1 MLFLLLFWASL
12 PAAVPSPRLAAPT
25 GKPWADTSRRV
36 GGKSLLRCWVLMV
49 ASTGL
54 QLKGL
59 NPKTDNG
66 CRKMSFGTQSL
77 AFPLPP
83 AQRGLF
89 PDRIPKTLVVKA
101 WDSRGQSLEDGE
113 YGVVGADIPPA

>member
-1 MLFLLLFWASL
+1 
-12 PAAVPSPRLAAPT
+12 
-25 GKPWADTSRRV
+25 
-36 GGKSLLRCWVLMV
+36 MV

-66 CRKMSFGTQSL
+66 CRKMSFGTRSL
-77 AFPLPP
+77 AFPLPLG
-83 AQRGLF
+83 QRGLF

-101 WDSRGQSLEDGE
+101 WDFRGQSLEDGE